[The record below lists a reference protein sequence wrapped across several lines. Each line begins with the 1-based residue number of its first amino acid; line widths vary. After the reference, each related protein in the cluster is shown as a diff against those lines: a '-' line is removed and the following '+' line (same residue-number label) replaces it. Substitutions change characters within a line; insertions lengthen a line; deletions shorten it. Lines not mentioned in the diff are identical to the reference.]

1 MVAQNFRRVLN
12 EVRLLVLVLGTQMSR
27 DGPNNTVRG
36 VVSPFESAANS
47 QNLNDV
53 TGNNNT
59 QSTNA
64 GFIQISG
71 TVASHGSGTGVH
83 NHSTQAVSGNVSFD
97 QTNLNAT
104 NTGSTIS
111 PYGVCRYIIKAKEL

>member
-1 MVAQNFRRVLN
+1 
-12 EVRLLVLVLGTQMSR
+12 MSR

-36 VVSPFESAANS
+36 IVSPFESAANS

-59 QSTNA
+59 QSTNV

-71 TVASHGSGTGVH
+71 TVAS
-83 NHSTQAVSGNVSFD
+83 AW
-97 QTNLNAT
+97 
-104 NTGSTIS
+104 
-111 PYGVCRYIIKAKEL
+111 